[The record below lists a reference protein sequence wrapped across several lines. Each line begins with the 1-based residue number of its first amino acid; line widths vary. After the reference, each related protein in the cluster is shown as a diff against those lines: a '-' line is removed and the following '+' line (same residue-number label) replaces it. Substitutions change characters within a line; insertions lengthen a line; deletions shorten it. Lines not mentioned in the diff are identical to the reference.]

1 MPPGTR
7 NGKMPV
13 PAAAVSSPLPLT
25 GATGAPAL
33 TITDDGK
40 DRQMRELKYLAG
52 YPDVVIG
59 QVGQLIADDRLG
71 SLLLQRYP
79 APHGIRTD
87 KALYGFA
94 VGVKERFLRKSDP
107 LGKVSYDG
115 KINVIRHALGLHTFV
130 SRVQGARLKASHEIR
145 IASVFRDAPLEF
157 LRMIVVHEL
166 AHLKE
171 KGHDKAF
178 YRLCAYMEP
187 AYHQLEFD
195 LRLYLTHLELF
206 GPLYHA

>member
-1 MPPGTR
+1 
-7 NGKMPV
+7 MPV
-13 PAAAVSSPLPLT
+13 PAAAASFPLPLT

-40 DRQMRELKYLAG
+40 DRQMRELKFLAG
-52 YPDVVIG
+52 YPDQVTS
-59 QVGQLIADDRLG
+59 QVGQLITDDRLG
-71 SLLLQRYP
+71 SLLLKKYP

-94 VGVKERFLRKSDP
+94 VGIKDRFLRTSEP
-107 LGKVSYDG
+107 LGKVAYDG
-115 KINVIRHALGLHTFV
+115 KINVIRQALGLHTYV

-145 IASVFRDAPLEF
+145 IAAVFKDAPLEF

-166 AHLKE
+166 AHLREKE
-171 KGHDKAF
+171 HDKAF
-178 YRLCAYMEP
+178 YRLCTHMEP

-195 LRLYLTHLELF
+195 LRLYLTHLELS
-206 GPLYHA
+206 GPLYHT